1 MALGPQINFRT
12 GETSFKSA
20 LELEFHYFIGIC
32 LNMHEQHP
40 PPIDPH
46 TPVMKQPFS
55 PATSRNVAAPASTVS
70 HHLEVYYEV
79 HEMQASKM
87 PLDASR

>member
-1 MALGPQINFRT
+1 MSNT
-12 GETSFKSA
+12 
-20 LELEFHYFIGIC
+20 
-32 LNMHEQHP
+32 

-79 HEMQASKM
+79 HEMQAA
-87 PLDASR
+87 DAAGRIKSSRLGGG